1 MKKLVLVFT
10 IMFISVGLFAQTDES
25 QQIFSKG
32 LKCWENADY
41 ITAKKLMKQ
50 VVSMASSTPGL
61 REEAQEII
69 NRCND
74 KMIDV
79 HVSKSTAT
87 LEISE
92 ASLQFSSTGDF
103 KELTVFS
110 NIKWEVIAKPEWCEI
125 VEKGARYLKIRSDE
139 NKEAKIKPGQIVI
152 KAGSMTREVFVYQ
165 DAAEVAHGRVFFR
178 VSPNNS
184 HVEVED
190 GTHFYS
196 CTPKVFN
203 QGVHNVKIS
212 KDGYESKDTVI
223 VIDQLDQSV
232 RNIDISLKPL
242 FGKIHP
248 VFKDEEGNILTN
260 VDFSIGKKTIDLD
273 DYANSH
279 SYDDRKEIIYN
290 ELYKDGMIP
299 LNPGVYEVQASAPG
313 YEKVVSRV
321 IINRGDVIEFEHTMQ
336 SIMGYLVVEDLRNA
350 DGAKVSIPDL
360 GILADIGEPVRL
372 PIGKHQVEILKDDY
386 LLDVGVLDVEIFK
399 EKTTTVGAKMTRMVE
414 LLVSTQQ
421 GEESL
426 FVNGLPVRYQEPY
439 HRVELTEGED
449 YEIDIRKKGYWHVYR
464 KLEITKN
471 DSIIDMRNLKL
482 QPVDTI
488 KIKANV
494 PDLMI
499 TLKKKDDPEV
509 DYGEEKRIPKTKGE
523 YTSLAIPYGKYR
535 LKLLNTTE
543 SRRCKQV
550 YYSGI
555 VNFTPDKKSFKVQ
568 TWLRTGLSGMKF
580 IGITGYA
587 FDGGISEG
595 LDSHLPPV
603 GNINLFEFPIVK
615 GLSTSLLK
623 GSIFDSRSM
632 EFPFGISDIASKTS
646 HVHTGIT
653 CMLLNYDFRIAGY
666 SFRQGDINAL
676 VSYSY
681 YTALTNLKG
690 FGWTH
695 FSVHD
700 LFVVLEAVS
709 RIKVL
714 NASIRMCIQY
724 LNGSR
729 NYYLF
734 QFNDT
739 DTKAHYESYDV
750 NRLSFVIGC
759 NICLGTGSSRGYNIW
774 RLY

>member
-1 MKKLVLVFT
+1 MKKLVLVFI

-421 GEESL
+421 GGESL

-464 KLEITKN
+464 KFEITKK

-499 TLKKKDDPEV
+499 TLKKKDDPGV

-681 YTALTNLKG
+681 YPALTNIKG

-695 FSVHD
+695 FSGHD
-700 LFVVLEAVS
+700 LFVGLEAGS

-714 NASIRMCIQY
+714 NASIRMGIQY